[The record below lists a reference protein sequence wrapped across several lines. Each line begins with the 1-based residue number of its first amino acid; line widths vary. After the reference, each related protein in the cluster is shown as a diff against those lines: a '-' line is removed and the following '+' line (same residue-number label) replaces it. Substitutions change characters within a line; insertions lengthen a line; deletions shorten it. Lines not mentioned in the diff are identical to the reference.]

1 MNRHRLY
8 GGNVADLQEAAEGS
22 RQPIELLAMDAT
34 DALFVS
40 CRPSNAPPLKVTDTP
55 MRSKAYL
62 DSARRKGWS
71 ARTVP
76 RSSTSI
82 TGKLSK
88 NEGMRRGYSRCPVR
102 VRKIGCPS
110 QPMLMPSP
118 LFIAP
123 TRNRPPLAGL
133 FVERQDIWYIKPTV
147 FAFHRRLRT
156 GSLNNR
162 LGASDV

>member
-1 MNRHRLY
+1 
-8 GGNVADLQEAAEGS
+8 
-22 RQPIELLAMDAT
+22 
-34 DALFVS
+34 
-40 CRPSNAPPLKVTDTP
+40 

-102 VRKIGCPS
+102 VRNTVHRADTEQTTLSRVVTDVI
-110 QPMLMPSP
+110 
-118 LFIAP
+118 
-123 TRNRPPLAGL
+123 
-133 FVERQDIWYIKPTV
+133 VERQDIWYIKPTV

>member
-1 MNRHRLY
+1 
-8 GGNVADLQEAAEGS
+8 
-22 RQPIELLAMDAT
+22 MDAT

-62 DSARRKGWS
+62 DSARRICTDDRQQDS
-71 ARTVP
+71 RTRKIAP
-76 RSSTSI
+76 PSS
-82 TGKLSK
+82 GKLSK
-88 NEGMRRGYSRCPVR
+88 YDAITTVHRADTEQTTLSRV
-102 VRKIGCPS
+102 VTDVI
-110 QPMLMPSP
+110 
-118 LFIAP
+118 
-123 TRNRPPLAGL
+123 
-133 FVERQDIWYIKPTV
+133 VERQDIWYIKPTV